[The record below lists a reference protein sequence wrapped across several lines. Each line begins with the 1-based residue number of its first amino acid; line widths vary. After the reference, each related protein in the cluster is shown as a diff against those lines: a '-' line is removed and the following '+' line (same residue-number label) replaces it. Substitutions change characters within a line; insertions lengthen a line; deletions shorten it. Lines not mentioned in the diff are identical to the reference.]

1 MSVVPSAPIARPACT
16 PGPASRDAGWSDMGL
31 KMKAFKPA
39 ALLASLQIVS
49 GAAVAAD
56 APHWAYEGAEGPQH
70 WAELTPEF
78 GACRGSN
85 QSPINLSG
93 FIRAELK
100 PIKIAYQAGGR
111 EILNNGHTVQV
122 NYAPGSSIKI
132 DGVTYEL
139 KQFHFHAPSENLIN
153 GKSYALEAHLV
164 HADKDGHLAVL
175 ALMFKEGA
183 PNKALARLWS
193 SLPAQEGEKR
203 VLDLPFQAEQLL
215 PAVRSYYRFS
225 GSLTTPP
232 CTEGVRW
239 LVMKRPLTV
248 SHAQV
253 EMFAHLMH
261 HPNNRPVQAVNAR
274 EVLE

>member
-1 MSVVPSAPIARPACT
+1 
-16 PGPASRDAGWSDMGL
+16 
-31 KMKAFKPA
+31 
-39 ALLASLQIVS
+39 
-49 GAAVAAD
+49 
-56 APHWAYEGAEGPQH
+56 
-70 WAELTPEF
+70 
-78 GACRGSN
+78 
-85 QSPINLSG
+85 
-93 FIRAELK
+93 
-100 PIKIAYQAGGR
+100 
-111 EILNNGHTVQV
+111 VQV

-132 DGVTYEL
+132 DGVSYEL
-139 KQFHFHAPSENLIN
+139 KQFHFHAPSENLIK

-175 ALMFKEGA
+175 ALMFQEGA
-183 PNKALARLWS
+183 ENKALARLWP
-193 SLPAQEGEKR
+193 SLPAHEGEKHA
-203 VLDLPFQAEQLL
+203 LDQPFQVAQLL

-253 EMFAHLMH
+253 EMFTHLMH

-274 EVLE
+274 ELLE